1 MAGASGDEASVDSP
15 LGSLRRLGVLLLDGY
30 VAGLPLARSHDDAV
44 ILVEKRREPRRLDRL
59 IAESLTQRGV
69 RVVTS
74 ATEPARLCR
83 PLHRPLGMGF
93 RPYLIDMRV
102 DLRDAESNI
111 LVATGRSFQG
121 TFHAMGRTP
130 SAIIDVIVAEML
142 GR

>member
-1 MAGASGDEASVDSP
+1 MKRPWILVLAACAVLASCYSTA
-15 LGSLRRLGVLLLDGY
+15 Y

-44 ILVEKRREPRRLDRL
+44 ILVEKRRGPRRLDRL
-59 IAESLTQRGV
+59 IAESLTRRGV

-74 ATEPARLCR
+74 ASEPHDYVVHYIDRWAW
-83 PLHRPLGMGF
+83 GF

-142 GR
+142 AESEGR